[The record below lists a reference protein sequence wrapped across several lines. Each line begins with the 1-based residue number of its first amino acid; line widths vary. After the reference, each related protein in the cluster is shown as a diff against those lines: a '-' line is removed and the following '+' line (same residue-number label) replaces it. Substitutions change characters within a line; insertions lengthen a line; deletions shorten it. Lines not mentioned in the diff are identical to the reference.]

1 VTNYAESYQCLLER
15 LEQLEIMAGLRR
27 SLDEF
32 EQGKGIP
39 LDQAF
44 QD

>member
-1 VTNYAESYQCLLER
+1 V
-15 LEQLEIMAGLRR
+15 EQLEVMAGLRR

-44 QD
+44 QEFRTQHDIPD